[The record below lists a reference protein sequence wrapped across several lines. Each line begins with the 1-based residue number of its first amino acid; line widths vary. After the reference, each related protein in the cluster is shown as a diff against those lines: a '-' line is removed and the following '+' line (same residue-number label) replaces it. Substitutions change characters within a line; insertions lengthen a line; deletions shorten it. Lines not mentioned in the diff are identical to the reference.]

1 MKFTARAIIY
11 EERGEERKGLGK
23 GDGKREG

>member
-1 MKFTARAIIY
+1 MKFTARAVIY